1 VTSESCTK
9 VADLSL
15 RRLQKTNENIGIE
28 ITAAISFLKD
38 AERLLLRAHIAMED
52 ADWDKSDGFC
62 QESLLKTRKHA
73 KLCEDVAQECHDIL
87 MRLCDELG
95 YDDPFSTESSSG

>member
-1 VTSESCTK
+1 VTDASCTK

-15 RRLQKTNENIGIE
+15 RRLQKANENIGLE

-38 AERLLLRAHIAMED
+38 AERLLLRAHIAMES

-62 QESLLKTRKHA
+62 QQSLLNTRESA
-73 KLCEDVAQECHDIL
+73 QLCEDIAQECHDIL
-87 MRLCDELG
+87 MRLCAELG
-95 YDDPFSTESSSG
+95 YDDPFSTESSSD